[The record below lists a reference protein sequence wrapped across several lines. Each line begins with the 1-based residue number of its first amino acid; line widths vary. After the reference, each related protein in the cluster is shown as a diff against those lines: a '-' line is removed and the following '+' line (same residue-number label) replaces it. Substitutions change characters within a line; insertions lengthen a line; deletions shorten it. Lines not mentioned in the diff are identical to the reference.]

1 MTAKVFPKRGSVY
14 RTTLNYVD
22 RPATPGE
29 KHMVVVIQS
38 DQMLKHA
45 KEVNVVEITS
55 NLSYINAS
63 YNVSLPA
70 NTLINGRQ
78 PLDSKIKC
86 HILYGVKMEDL
97 LSGEYCGQI
106 PDEIMRQ
113 IDDALI
119 FSLGL
124 LEDD

>member
-1 MTAKVFPKRGSVY
+1 MTTKVFPKRGSVY
-14 RTTLNYVD
+14 WITLNYVD
-22 RPATPGE
+22 RPAAPGE

-38 DQMLKHA
+38 NQMLKHA
-45 KEVNVVEITS
+45 KEVNIVEITS
-55 NLSYINAS
+55 NLSYINAP

-70 NTLINGRQ
+70 NTLTDGYQ